1 MEPKK
6 AAPKI
11 EEGPR
16 PYLPSEDGFDGGIA
30 AADPGVRYV
39 GADPQSAAA
48 LGRASKAITQLSQLD
63 SDAWYSYED
72 YCTWQFPERVE
83 LIYGKVY
90 VMSPSP
96 GRVHQE
102 SGGEIFRQVANH
114 LLGRACKVYLAPFD
128 VQLLQDATD
137 GKVFTV
143 LQPDLCIVCD
153 ATKLS
158 EKGCTGAPDLVLE
171 VLSAS
176 TSKHDLVFKFG
187 IYELNNIKEL
197 WYLDNAK
204 STLTV
209 HILQADG
216 LYGPPVVY
224 AANAKVPVATL
235 PGLHIDLSLV
245 FPDAETDKLGTE
257 VLEG

>member
-1 MEPKK
+1 M
-6 AAPKI
+6 
-11 EEGPR
+11 EEGPNL
-16 PYLPSEDGFDGGIA
+16 YLPSQDGFDGGIVA
-30 AADPGVRYV
+30 CDPSVGYI
-39 GADPQSAAA
+39 GADPHVAAA
-48 LGRASKAITQLSQLD
+48 LGRASKAIDQVSQLEP
-63 SDAWYSYED
+63 DARYSYED

-158 EKGCTGAPDLVLE
+158 EKSCTGAPDLVLE

-197 WYLDNAK
+197 WYLDNVK

-224 AANAKVPVATL
+224 AANAKVPVASL

-245 FPDAETDKLGTE
+245 WATID
-257 VLEG
+257 